1 MLVTQIYYYELQS
14 ESTPRRPTLHLASYS
29 PFEFW
34 SLYIFH
40 ISIFFNYNFQCF
52 LLFLGWFFLSWSLC
66 IIVVKMTMYLS
77 LAYGRI
83 VLNWK
88 TITNQY
94 SLVSAMKKIKD
105 LADRQTNQVQ
115 TKNFKI
121 QVQINRGYMY
131 LESYSCKKSPIQEIG
146 LGRFWE

>member
-1 MLVTQIYYYELQS
+1 MIDLS
-14 ESTPRRPTLHLASYS
+14 LASSS
-29 PFEFW
+29 PFGLW

-40 ISIFFNYNFQCF
+40 ISIFFNFNFQCF

-77 LAYGRI
+77 LDYGWI

-88 TITNQY
+88 TITNHY

-105 LADRQTNQVQ
+105 LGDRFLLVFHKISRPYFYFYTLIGVPKVKGKVNRN
-115 TKNFKI
+115 KKAFIPNHWNFSK
-121 QVQINRGYMY
+121 R
-131 LESYSCKKSPIQEIG
+131 
-146 LGRFWE
+146 